1 LYEHRNK
8 KKFKFV
14 FVKRL
19 LIILC
24 FSSIICSAF
33 AQEQDPEYYEKGD
46 LLLYYAD
53 LGDLNLVKVLIE
65 QKNADVNYLDGYG
78 VSALM
83 LASQAGYD
91 SVVLYLISQ
100 SADVNAQSLDF
111 KFSPLISAVKNNHL
125 STAQILIRNWA
136 NIDDQDVFGRTAL
149 HYAAQYGLLHIAD
162 MLLYYDADVDIQDVT
177 GYTPLCYAVENK
189 FDDIVLLLKL
199 EEAETGFLLRDSS
212 DIFHIAAANG
222 NLFFLQTFESDLELT
237 ENKYGLTPFET
248 AITGGQSKVVSW
260 MLDEDYKYKDT
271 IKGIYTPRTLA
282 KYSGDHKT
290 KKIFRK
296 LKIKEIHYP
305 YINKIGIGFDMIF
318 NGDDFFMAFNS
329 AVSEARYGF
338 ILETGFLFRGGERR
352 ILYPFAEN
360 SYYQLREQRNG
371 LYFKLDKNFKL
382 FNTGAKTY
390 LSFFGG
396 VRATYYWG
404 KYDGVQMKVLKQM
417 IASPS
422 VGLALNSGAE
432 FRMFFM
438 CDYLNLPICLTNPLF
453 YSVGFKMMVNFRKE
467 ETNEKYKY
475 IIKY

>member
-1 LYEHRNK
+1 MYEHRNK

-19 LIILC
+19 LFILC
-24 FSSIICSAF
+24 FSSFICSAF
-33 AQEQDPEYYEKGD
+33 AQDQDPEYYEKGD

-65 QKNADVNYLDGYG
+65 QKNTDVNYLDEYG

-149 HYAAQYGLLHIAD
+149 HYAAQYGLIHIAD

-189 FDDIVLLLKL
+189 FDDIMLLLKL

-248 AITGGQSKVVSW
+248 AIAGGHSEVVTW
-260 MLDEDYKYKDT
+260 MLEEGYKYKDT
-271 IKGIYTPRTLA
+271 INGIYTPRTLA
-282 KYSGDHKT
+282 KYSGDRKT

-296 LKIKEIHYP
+296 LKIHDYHYP
-305 YINKIGIGFDMIF
+305 YFRRFATGYDFIF
-318 NGDDFFMAFNS
+318 NGDDFFMTTNFAL
-329 AVSEARYGF
+329 AEDRYGF
-338 ILETGFLFRGGERR
+338 LIETGIMFRGGERKV
-352 ILYPFAEN
+352 LFPYDEY
-360 SYYQLREQRNG
+360 SYYQLREKRTAI
-371 LYFKLDKNFKL
+371 YFKLDKNFKL

-390 LSFFGG
+390 CSVFAG
-396 VRATYYWG
+396 VRAAYYWG
-404 KYDGVQMKVLKQM
+404 TYDGMQMEVLKQVQ
-417 IASPS
+417 ASPS
-422 VGLALNSGAE
+422 VGIALNSGTG
-432 FRMFFM
+432 FRMYFL
-438 CDYLNLPICLTNPLF
+438 CDYLNVPVFNTNPIF
-453 YSVGFKMMVNFRKE
+453 YSIGLKVLVKIRKE
-467 ETNEKYKY
+467 ETNENYKY